1 METYGKT
8 PNVSKELKASL
19 LKMSKDRWEYS
30 TDQVQHLL
38 QLSQRAWEAYLDN
51 TISTEA
57 EVESKADKGILKS
70 PRMGLIPKTVNTLL
84 SIHHNASF
92 ADEKNYFDATPLN
105 ERAEQLKPYYEASLI
120 QRAQSKNHLQKLRM
134 LRLCSIIDGTACLY
148 VKHTHDINDRI
159 SYEEELS
166 PSVDP
171 LGYPTVAPTGA
182 VVETRMKEVVFD
194 GADLEI
200 IPFSDWRAD
209 PYARDIDEAYFLR
222 RMWVDTYKAQEMFSQ
237 APKKLFVP
245 YSSSLKDEYV
255 EQNKDSFYF
264 EHSKFKDIEKDSLD
278 AKEKCV
284 LTFHYDDFWVG
295 GKLYRNHLCVIVNN
309 VDVVWFGENP
319 YNHGKK
325 PYLITPYMEVPNQL
339 YGVSAVYH
347 LLPSSEVVDAGFKIL
362 YDNAKWTSQPIFIG
376 DFTDPMLS
384 TQKDLS
390 LEAGT
395 IVPVMNKDS
404 LTQLPINL
412 GNVAYLKEVIGLA
425 TDTVKEVSGASEM
438 MMGETPDKSH
448 ITALDTSVRADNGT
462 SRFQT
467 ILDTFNRYITKPMM
481 QMIYENDRQYK
492 VKDEFVAGAIISP
505 EDIKL
510 SEFSID
516 TVSATASM
524 LKTRTAQQKFQLLT
538 GTLPQLMS
546 MGVVTP
552 KPQEVQADVGQ
563 LLVSFL
569 QDMNILN
576 ADQYI
581 TSRDLSQ
588 EEIMQQQ
595 MMQLMVAQQGE
606 QGEQTA
612 Q

>member
-1 METYGKT
+1 METYNKSQT
-8 PNVSKELKASL
+8 VSRELKASL
-19 LKMSKDRWEYS
+19 LKMTKDRWEYS
-30 TDQVQHLL
+30 TDQIRHLL
-38 QLSQRAWEAYLDN
+38 HLSQRAWEAYLDN
-51 TISTEA
+51 TISSEA
-57 EVESKADKGILKS
+57 DLESRSTNGVLKS

-105 ERAEQLKPYYEASLI
+105 ERAETMKPYYEASLI
-120 QRAQSKNHLQKLRM
+120 QRAQSRNHLQKLRM
-134 LRLCSIIDGTACLY
+134 LRLCSILDGTACLY
-148 VKHTHDINDRI
+148 VKHTHEVNDRI
-159 SYEEELS
+159 TYEEEQA
-166 PSVDP
+166 PQVGMDGAP
-171 LGYPTVAPTGA
+171 VMVPTGS

-200 IPFSDWRAD
+200 VPFSDWRAD

-222 RMWVDTYKAQEMFSQ
+222 RMWVDCYKAQEMFPS
-237 APKKLFVP
+237 APKNLFVP
-245 YSSSLKDEYV
+245 YSSALKDEYM

-264 EHSKFKDIEKDSLD
+264 AYSKSKDVEKDNLD
-278 AKEKCV
+278 AKEKCL
-284 LTFHYDDFWVG
+284 LTFHYDDFWVNK
-295 GKLYRNHLCVIVNN
+295 KLYRNHLCVIVNN
-309 VDVVWFGENP
+309 IDVVWFGENP

-325 PYLITPYMEVPNQL
+325 PYLITPYMEIPNQL

-347 LLPSSEVVDAGFKIL
+347 LLPSSEIVDAGFKTL
-362 YDNAKWTSQPIFIG
+362 YDNAKWTSSPIFIG
-376 DFTDPMLS
+376 DFTDPYLS
-384 TQKDLS
+384 QQKDLK
-390 LEAGT
+390 LEGGT
-395 IVPVMNKDS
+395 VIPVMNKDS

-425 TDTVKEVSGASEM
+425 SDTVKEVSGATEM
-438 MMGETPDKSH
+438 MMGETPDKTH
-448 ITALDTSVRADNGT
+448 ISALDTSVRADNGS

-467 ILDTFNRYITKPMM
+467 ILDTFNRYVTKPLM

-492 VKDEFVAGAIISP
+492 VRDEFVAGAILTP

-524 LKTRTAQQKFQLLT
+524 LKSRTAQQKFQLLT
-538 GTLPQLMS
+538 GTLPQLMQ

-552 KPQEVQADVGQ
+552 KPQEVQADVGK

-576 ADQYI
+576 ADQYV
-581 TSRDLSQ
+581 TSRDLTP

-595 MMQLMVAQQGE
+595 MMQMMQMQEEADGQQPK
-606 QGEQTA
+606 
-612 Q
+612 